1 MQECQRGRARLLGI
15 QNASL
20 RSPRSYPDIMSPENS
35 KEKVETKIS
44 PKRVSPGKDSNTS
57 HQQDSRTLPLKPIR
71 LQTPLNNIVS
81 VDYDPALFQM
91 LKPLSLSKT
100 CHFCGLH
107 GARRCSQCRI
117 TYYCSVECQKKD
129 WTAHS
134 VICKPS
140 DMLIIRKDQGD
151 QKEHGER
158 GAESKHQT
166 ERKEVQTV
174 NRRQLFHHCEME
186 EFPSCDVC
194 VLVSEEEFLMSVI
207 EWHMLSMFLFFK
219 RDVACGQCRVRYIL
233 SDPQTRPL
241 ECQGLVVEFSN
252 PCHFYVQIYNTKS
265 VESLLKMSTALN
277 DIYRNP
283 QNIQNGYTP
292 AIGEVCVAK
301 YSQDQHWYRVF
312 VQDTEVSLK
321 TAQVLYIDYGNQETV
336 SFSDLQ
342 QMHKDLELLPPAAI
356 KCSLAN
362 ISAPSCGWTPECLL
376 DVRKL
381 LLGKPLAI
389 TIISCRAQEEMPS
402 YGVDIFLPSG
412 VNMDKLLVEKGYAFT
427 EKGKSPIRNHNPPQE
442 LPHLEKAKELLDGK
456 SENPSSES
464 QTQTLKMIAVAVGNV
479 FNAAITDIQSP
490 DDFFCQQ
497 LQNAKD
503 LAELMDS
510 MSKHYKV
517 MPASP
522 NFVPAV
528 GDMCSAQFTED
539 DRWYRASILKYTSHD
554 SVLVGYVDY
563 GNVEIL
569 PVSRLR
575 PILPSMMMLPL
586 QAIKCR
592 LAGVK
597 PPSEK
602 WSKEATAAMMTL
614 VANKIITVKVVA
626 QSEFSLIVDLIDV
639 SVNPELLI
647 SNYLIKAGM
656 AVEKE
661 LTTSAKYHSLE
672 DSKPNEDES
681 LPLKWIEL
689 PIGRPVEVSVC
700 VLLSPGEFYCQLCS
714 DKDLSS
720 LREVNRLLSQYC
732 LKHQSKDYNPKHG
745 ELCCSFF
752 SGDKNWYRAQVIK
765 LIETEKAKVNF
776 LDYGNVEEVAV
787 DKLCKMPSQFL
798 ELPFQAVK
806 CSLAGVKPI
815 GNKWRRE
822 SCEKFQMCVAGL
834 KLQAKAISKHEDGY
848 SVELVDTKSSKLISD
863 VLIAEGAA
871 ISDDDRKNRMS
882 SGDSK
887 SVHKISLPGTSPRE
901 ITSNRYSANGEAPAV
916 TDPSGRSILPIAKQT
931 SSVEPVK
938 DLSKESSVVN
948 KMTLNQRQEDVCDNR
963 QWKSIDLPLNEALQA
978 CVISVISPDLFFI
991 FPKEIKADETR
1002 VQRLQRVLVDIAGY
1016 CNAERSGGRF
1026 TPSVGEMCCAQFTAD
1041 GQFYRALVLDTSECA
1056 AKIIYVDYGN
1066 IETLPFSSLH
1076 PIRESSL
1083 VLPVQIVKC
1092 SLAGVTPVSEKWSA
1106 ECIELLNSL
1115 ILQKEVTLTVLGVN
1129 GGIYTVSL
1137 EQLHST
1143 GLLNI
1148 AEKLVS
1154 EGVAQ
1159 STTPPSKGACKG
1171 PECCCHDI
1179 LKRVEKLEEIIQ
1191 QLLKRESIK

>member
-20 RSPRSYPDIMSPENS
+20 RSPRSYPDIMSPGGAVLYGRPHSSNENS

-140 DMLIIRKDQGD
+140 DIKDQAFCRSVND
-151 QKEHGER
+151 KTSPKV
-158 GAESKHQT
+158 ESPAVHSFQ
-166 ERKEVQTV
+166 ERKVTFSDLRKSEIQ
-174 NRRQLFHHCEME
+174 E
-186 EFPSCDVC
+186 EAQF
-194 VLVSEEEFLMSVI
+194 E
-207 EWHMLSMFLFFK
+207 
-219 RDVACGQCRVRYIL
+219 
-233 SDPQTRPL
+233 
-241 ECQGLVVEFSN
+241 GLVVEFSN

-277 DIYRNP
+277 DLYRNP

-312 VQDTEVSLK
+312 VQDTEVVLK

-356 KCSLAN
+356 QCSLAN
-362 ISAPSCGWTPECLL
+362 LSAPSCGWTPECLL
-376 DVRKL
+376 DIRKL

-389 TIISCRAQEEMPS
+389 TIISRRAQEEMPS

-412 VNMDKLLVEKGYAFT
+412 VNMAKLLVEKGYAFT

-456 SENPSSES
+456 SENPSNES
-464 QTQTLKMIAVAVGNV
+464 QPQTQTLKMIAVAVGNV

-522 NFVPAV
+522 SFVPAV

-539 DRWYRASILKYTSHD
+539 DRWYRASILKYTSQD

-586 QAIKCR
+586 QAIKCS

-597 PPSEK
+597 PPSET

-661 LTTSAKYHSLE
+661 TTSAKSHSLE
-672 DSKPNEDES
+672 DSKPNAVDS
-681 LPLKWIEL
+681 LPLEWIEL
-689 PIGRPVEVSVC
+689 PIGRPVEVAVC

-714 DKDLSS
+714 EKDLSS

-732 LKHQSKDYNPKHG
+732 LKHKSKDYNPKQG

-815 GNKWRRE
+815 GKNWRRE

-834 KLQAKAISKHEDGY
+834 KLQAKAVSKHEDGY
-848 SVELVDTKSSKLISD
+848 SVELVDTKSSKLISN

-871 ISDDDRKNRMS
+871 ISDDDRENRMS

-887 SVHKISLPGTSPRE
+887 SVHKISVPDTSPRK

-916 TDPSGRSILPIAKQT
+916 TDPSGSSILPVTKQT
-931 SSVEPVK
+931 SPVEPVK

-948 KMTLNQRQEDVCDNR
+948 KMTLNQRQEDACDNR

-1002 VQRLQRVLVDIAGY
+1002 VQRLQRVLIDIAGY

-1056 AKIIYVDYGN
+1056 AKVIYVDYGN

-1115 ILQKEVTLTVLGVN
+1115 ILQKAVTLTVLGVN
-1129 GGIYTVSL
+1129 GGIYAVSL